1 MVVADAATQAIV
13 NAIQGALANDQARQ
27 SAAAKQLQA
36 FEDSPGFCQKLMVC
50 CTLDSQQLYPRIWWL
65 PCHYLHL
72 LTLLFVSI
80 GNGLDWTQGIIGAHS
95 TFNASTRLMAAVCI
109 SNVVKRHWAVPGAS
123 MRNKKAHQ
131 VPPEERDV
139 IRAQLLAYMTEPD
152 RVIAR
157 NLATVL
163 GHIARLDWPRRF
175 PKLIDSLIAS
185 IRAGNLLPA
194 TLDWLYIG
202 RLTMIHDTTLFLQAA
217 FKLSEACTRCT
228 RW

>member
-1 MVVADAATQAIV
+1 
-13 NAIQGALANDQARQ
+13 
-27 SAAAKQLQA
+27 
-36 FEDSPGFCQKLMVC
+36 
-50 CTLDSQQLYPRIWWL
+50 
-65 PCHYLHL
+65 
-72 LTLLFVSI
+72 
-80 GNGLDWTQGIIGAHS
+80 
-95 TFNASTRLMAAVCI
+95 
-109 SNVVKRHWAVPGAS
+109 
-123 MRNKKAHQ
+123 MRSKKAHQ

-202 RLTMIHDTTLFLQAA
+202 RLTMT
-217 FKLSEACTRCT
+217 
-228 RW
+228 